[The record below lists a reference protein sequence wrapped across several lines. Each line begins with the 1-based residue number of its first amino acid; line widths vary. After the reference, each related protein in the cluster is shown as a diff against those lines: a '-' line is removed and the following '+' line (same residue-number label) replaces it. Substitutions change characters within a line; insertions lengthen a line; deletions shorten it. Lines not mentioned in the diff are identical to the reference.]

1 MSSFNL
7 FGALV
12 SLLAKIELLPVL
24 KKLLEITRC
33 KSSTIIQI
41 RGAKKK
47 TPQTT
52 TWLQSD
58 PSMIL
63 SKERVCVS
71 RGEPAILEAEGRG
84 SEWGGCRAGTPCKES
99 PSPAWHCHLQRWLCP
114 VMEASTSDVRT
125 HSNQDKFN
133 SPSPGSELTKQ
144 TSGYNLASCV
154 ICLQGANVRP

>member
-7 FGALV
+7 FGASV

-24 KKLLEITRC
+24 KKLLEITHC

-47 TPQTT
+47 KNPKTT

-71 RGEPAILEAEGRG
+71 GGEPAILEAEGRG
-84 SEWGGCRAGTPCKES
+84 LE
-99 PSPAWHCHLQRWLCP
+99 
-114 VMEASTSDVRT
+114 
-125 HSNQDKFN
+125 
-133 SPSPGSELTKQ
+133 
-144 TSGYNLASCV
+144 
-154 ICLQGANVRP
+154 